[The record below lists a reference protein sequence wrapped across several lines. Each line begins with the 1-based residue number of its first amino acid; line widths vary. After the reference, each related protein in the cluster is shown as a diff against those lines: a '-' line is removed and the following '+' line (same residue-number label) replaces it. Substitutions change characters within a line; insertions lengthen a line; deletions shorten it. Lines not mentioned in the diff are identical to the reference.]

1 MPQLSHKLL
10 YIAIGLAF
18 FGIVCY
24 AAVDIRLNAGAHCPV
39 RTVSRDLVLTRP
51 PAVRNYGRVIHE
63 FDPWFHF
70 RATKYLVENGWH
82 KFITWFDYESWYPI
96 GRPIGKS
103 IYPGMQV
110 AAAVIHWFLGAIGQ
124 PLSLNDVYAAPCS
137 LSSLPAL
144 NPPPP
149 PHSCVFVPAYFSVLT
164 CLFLFGMAN
173 EIRGPKA
180 GLAAAAIMSAQPV
193 TSRTRPVILTSVFR
207 SVLPAHLMRSVAG
220 GYDNESVAGTCAPP
234 LHPLLRTPSS
244 WLTPFPLSQ
253 LPPCPARSGCG
264 CCPCAAA
271 SGSCS
276 ASHAPSCTSS

>member
-1 MPQLSHKLL
+1 MAQVHHLVRLRELVPHRPSYRQINLSGHASCRRRHPLVPGCHRPTSVPQRRVRFPRR
-10 YIAIGLAF
+10 LAS
-18 FGIVCY
+18 
-24 AAVDIRLNAGAHCPV
+24 P
-39 RTVSRDLVLTRP
+39 T
-51 PAVRNYGRVIHE
+51 
-63 FDPWFHF
+63 
-70 RATKYLVENGWH
+70 
-82 KFITWFDYESWYPI
+82 
-96 GRPIGKS
+96 
-103 IYPGMQV
+103 
-110 AAAVIHWFLGAIGQ
+110 
-124 PLSLNDVYAAPCS
+124 
-137 LSSLPAL
+137 AL
-144 NPPPP
+144 NSPHSS
-149 PHSCVFVPAYFSVLT
+149 HSCVFVPAYFSVLT